1 MPLSIKCM
9 AKVCRKLWNNI
20 VHLRIWK
27 NIENKPVTC
36 CKLVDF
42 LYAASVAGKQFGTEY

>member
-1 MPLSIKCM
+1 M
-9 AKVCRKLWNNI
+9 WNNI